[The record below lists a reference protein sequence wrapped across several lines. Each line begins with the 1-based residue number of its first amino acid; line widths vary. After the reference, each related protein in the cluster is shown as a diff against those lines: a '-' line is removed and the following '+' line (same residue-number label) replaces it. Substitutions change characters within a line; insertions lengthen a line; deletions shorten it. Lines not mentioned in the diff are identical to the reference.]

1 MNESLESVLIKNF
14 NPDFLYLDKID
25 DDMINVVISS
35 KCFINQT
42 IDNRVRS
49 VYKVIEENLPEIF
62 DKYSVFVSTL
72 TLDELEGSL
81 DLILGESNEEN

>member
-1 MNESLESVLIKNF
+1 MMESLESVLIENF

-25 DDMINVVISS
+25 KDMINVVISS
-35 KCFINQT
+35 KCFMNQT

-49 VYKVIEENLPEIF
+49 VYKVLEEKLPNIF
-62 DKYSVFVSTL
+62 DNYSVFVSTL
-72 TLDELEGSL
+72 TLHELEGSL

>member
-1 MNESLESVLIKNF
+1 MTESLESVLIKNF